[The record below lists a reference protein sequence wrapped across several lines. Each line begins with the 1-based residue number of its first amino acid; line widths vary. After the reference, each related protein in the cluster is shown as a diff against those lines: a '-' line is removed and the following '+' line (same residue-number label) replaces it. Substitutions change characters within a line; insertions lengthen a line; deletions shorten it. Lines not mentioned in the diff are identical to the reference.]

1 VLARS
6 SSPSSSFAT
15 MRFFFA
21 SSCTLALGASASGW
35 PWEDALA
42 HHEGVAVHPS
52 LKHCVAT
59 PQVSVNRED
68 YEQFYWQHCN
78 GTIFTASYNDQGEG
92 LQGDRGTRT
101 LYSKASPLVEKAHLL
116 SAAQDSGLVVLQN
129 GDVMAFGKNNYE
141 GRLGIGEDLVRETIY
156 DGAKVVLPGKVKSV
170 SAANERSYFVTT
182 DGKAYVAGRNTWGE
196 FCRPKTE
203 IRGSGTPLLVPL
215 PEDAFVVDVS
225 AARHHTLFLTKD
237 GRVYGCG
244 SNDHGMLGTGKAEDQ
259 KYDSPQLVWAEDI
272 VAIATGITHSVFLQK
287 GGRALVVGSNS
298 HGAIGLGED
307 VAKVNTP
314 TKLSLEHVVAISA
327 GSDHSMF
334 LLCDGT
340 VYGTGQ
346 NDYFQLAVG
355 HNEDVYTPTKTYY
368 ENVVAMAVSGYLGMF
383 MTSDGE
389 LHISGTYEYYEV
401 AFPFGAEV
409 TGFDWKNKHGGGDP
423 HSGLLKQFELEQQNS
438 PAVDSAIRG
447 TGGFLPGFAT
457 GALGAALLSIV
468 SAALLPTI
476 QRAMRSRSERADM
489 RPLVETEGS
498 DELGKEGRATS
509 GEVGEQV
516 C

>member
-1 VLARS
+1 
-6 SSPSSSFAT
+6 
-15 MRFFFA
+15 M
-21 SSCTLALGASASGW
+21 
-35 PWEDALA
+35 
-42 HHEGVAVHPS
+42 HPS
-52 LKHCVAT
+52 FKHCVAT
-59 PQVSVNRED
+59 PQVSVNRDD

-78 GTIFTASYNDQGEG
+78 GTIFTASYSDQGEG
-92 LQGDRGTRT
+92 MQGKQGTRPSRT
-101 LYSKASPLVEKAHLL
+101 VYSKASPLVEKAHLM
-116 SAAQDSGLVVLQN
+116 SAGQDSGLVVLQN
-129 GDVMAFGKNNYE
+129 GDVMAFGKNDNQ
-141 GRLGIGEDLVRETIY
+141 GKLGIGEDLVGETIY
-156 DGAKVVLPGKVKSV
+156 DGAKVVLPCKTKSV
-170 SAANERSYFVTT
+170 SASRERSYFVTT
-182 DGKAYVAGRNTWGE
+182 DGKVYAAGRNVDGE
-196 FCRPKTE
+196 FCRPTTE
-203 IRGSGTPLLVPL
+203 TSGSGTPLQVPL

-225 AARHHTLFLTKD
+225 ASRHHTLFLTKD

-244 SNDHGMLGTGKAEDQ
+244 SNAQGMLGTGKSEDQ
-259 KYDSPQLVWAEDI
+259 KYDSPQLVLTEDI
-272 VAIATGITHSVFLQK
+272 VAIATGSTHSVFLQK
-287 GGRALVVGSNS
+287 GGRALVVGSNNA
-298 HGAIGLGED
+298 GTIGLGEE
-307 VAKVNTP
+307 VSKVNTP
-314 TKLSLEHVVAISA
+314 TKLGLEHVAAISA
-327 GSDHSMF
+327 GSGHSMF

-340 VYGTGQ
+340 VYGTGD

-355 HNEDVYTPTKTYY
+355 HNEAVYTPTKTYY
-368 ENVVAMAVSGYLGMF
+368 ENVVAMAVSAYLGMF
-383 MTSDGE
+383 MTSDGK

-457 GALGAALLSIV
+457 GALGAALLSMV

-476 QRAMRSRSERADM
+476 QRALAAQRSRSERADT
-489 RPLVETEGS
+489 RPLVEAEGS